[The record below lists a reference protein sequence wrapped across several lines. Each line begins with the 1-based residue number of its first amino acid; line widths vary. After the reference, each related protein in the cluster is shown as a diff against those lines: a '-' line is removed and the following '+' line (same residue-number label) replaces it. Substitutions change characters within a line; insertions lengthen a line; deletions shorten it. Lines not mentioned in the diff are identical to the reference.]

1 MCGYN
6 ARARATASEYEQV
19 SWQAG
24 KQASKQANRRLCVSH
39 SQFYVLQK
47 IARAILF
54 EIQISTLIYIRIKH
68 QHAATSIVVAI
79 SCHCYALIH
88 GAASAAVAAKIC
100 T

>member
-1 MCGYN
+1 MCP
-6 ARARATASEYEQV
+6 TPSF
-19 SWQAG
+19 
-24 KQASKQANRRLCVSH
+24 H
-39 SQFYVLQK
+39 VLQK

-88 GAASAAVAAKIC
+88 ATASAAIAAFAAKIVRNPC
-100 T
+100 SKSISVSS